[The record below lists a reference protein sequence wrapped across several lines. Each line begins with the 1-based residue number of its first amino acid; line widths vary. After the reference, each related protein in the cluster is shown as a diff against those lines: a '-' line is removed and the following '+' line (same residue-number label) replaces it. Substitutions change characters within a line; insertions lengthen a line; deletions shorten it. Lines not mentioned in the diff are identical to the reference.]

1 MSEQMVYWGIFIA
14 FVLVMLVLDLGVFNR
29 KAHVIKVRE
38 ALLWTAFWIGLAM
51 LFCLGVYW
59 VKGSE
64 KALAFLAGYL
74 IEESLSVDNLFVFLM
89 IFSYFGIP
97 PQYEHKAL
105 FWGIIGALVM
115 RAVFIA
121 AGVALIEQ
129 FHWII
134 YVFGAFLIFTAVKM
148 ARSGEGD
155 VHPDRN
161 VALKLLRKVMPVTND
176 YAGGKFFVREAGRW
190 MATPLFA
197 VVLVLETTDVI
208 FAVDS
213 IPAVLAIT
221 TDPFIVYTS
230 NVFAILGLR
239 SIFFAL
245 AGMMR
250 LFYYLRY
257 GLVVVLSFVG
267 MKMILTEWVKIPVGL
282 SLGVIAAV
290 LAVSIVASLALP
302 HPVRMVIDD
311 EAGEKEDPA
320 G

>member
-1 MSEQMVYWGIFIA
+1 MPEQTLYWGLFIA
-14 FVLVMLVLDLGVFNR
+14 FVIVMLALDLGVFNR

-51 LFCLGVYW
+51 LFCLGVY
-59 VKGSE
+59 VVEGSE

-134 YVFGAFLIFTAVKM
+134 YVFGAFLIFTAFKM

-161 VALKLLRKVMPVTND
+161 IALRLLRKVMPVTND
-176 YAGGKFFVREAGRW
+176 YAGGKFFLRREGRL

-250 LFYYLRY
+250 LFHYLRY

-267 MKMILTEWVKIPVGL
+267 LKMIASTWIKIPVGL

-290 LAVSIVASLALP
+290 LALAVVASLLRP
-302 HPVRMVIDD
+302 HPVAMVIDP
-311 EAGEKEDPA
+311 ESEQEDRT